1 VLGTWKFG
9 WPFLAAYALYIAF
22 TRLITALVLFTFCR
36 KIDFN
41 FVWCLYAN
49 QLANATIKLYMIWR
63 LPKQRWANRGNQ
75 SAGEGAGFA
84 MAARESAARYLT
96 TASVLA
102 LLLAGLLVTGV
113 LPVPRW

>member
-1 VLGTWKFG
+1 M
-9 WPFLAAYALYIAF
+9 
-22 TRLITALVLFTFCR
+22 LFTFCR

-49 QLANATIKLYMIWR
+49 QLANASIKLYMIWR

-75 SAGEGAGFA
+75 SVGGGHARFKEWAAG
-84 MAARESAARYLT
+84 YLT
-96 TASVLA
+96 GVSVLA
-102 LLLAGLLVTGV
+102 LLLAGLLVTGM